1 MPKGPTQPTQL
12 GYSPLGIY
20 NGPIPAEG
28 PKCVPV
34 SVSFATANA
43 AVIDFTLL
51 VAIRKVIS
59 EFQALWIDN
68 SQNNQQVSILN
79 QQSGQNII
87 VPAGFQGT
95 VPIFAPNPPVFNVSS
110 TGNGAVDFI
119 FLNVPVIS
127 MNWNAVGA
135 NFKFD
140 GNGYLEV
147 DDVTLNT
154 LMASVASGAGQ
165 LNVLPAPATFLHNSA
180 GSAGVAVKAAAGILY
195 GLSVNTKG
203 TSSSVQLYDSATN
216 ATDEIGSFDTTVSG
230 AQYLFSESG
239 LSFLNGLWLV
249 ASTATPA
256 DITLLYR

>member
-1 MPKGPTQPTQL
+1 
-12 GYSPLGIY
+12 
-20 NGPIPAEG
+20 
-28 PKCVPV
+28 
-34 SVSFATANA
+34 
-43 AVIDFTLL
+43 
-51 VAIRKVIS
+51 
-59 EFQALWIDN
+59 LWIDN

-110 TGNGAVDFI
+110 TGNGEVDFI

-127 MNWNAVGA
+127 MNLNTSGS

-165 LNVLPAPATFLHNSA
+165 LNVAEY
-180 GSAGVAVKAAAGILY
+180 V
-195 GLSVNTKG
+195 
-203 TSSSVQLYDSATN
+203 ATN
-216 ATDEIGSFDTTVSG
+216 ADIVQPRFVGSQLYNGNAAVTAVQTIIAGAPNFFFTFAEILITPDAYIASAGEFTVTLKDSGTGNTLATGVCYLPAAAPTISQASPPVLLCLLEDLEYIGRHAAGGNLTLTLGAALTAGEVFWNVAGGTTAKIG
-230 AQYLFSESG
+230 A
-239 LSFLNGLWLV
+239 
-249 ASTATPA
+249 
-256 DITLLYR
+256 